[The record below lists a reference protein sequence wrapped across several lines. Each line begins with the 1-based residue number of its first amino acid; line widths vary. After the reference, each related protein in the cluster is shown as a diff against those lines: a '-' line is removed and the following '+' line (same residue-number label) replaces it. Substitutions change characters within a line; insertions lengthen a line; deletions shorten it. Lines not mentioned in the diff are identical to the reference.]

1 MQLNSKRA
9 IVIGATSGIG
19 RELSILLAAGGYTV
33 GITGRRL
40 TLLDELKNQ
49 NPESFVVSAF
59 DVTNTKALPQNL
71 QQLTN
76 ALQGLDLLVLSSGTG
91 KITPSLNPG
100 IEKYTN
106 EVNVFGF
113 TAVADWAINYF
124 VKQGHGHFA
133 AITSVA
139 AIRGSRYAP
148 AYNAS
153 KAYQV
158 NYLEGL
164 RQRLFHLKKPIYI
177 TDIRPGFVDTAMAAG
192 NVFWMATA
200 DKAAKQILHAIK
212 NKRKVVYIIKRWRII
227 AILLR
232 LIPGFLYER
241 M

>member
-1 MQLNSKRA
+1 M
-9 IVIGATSGIG
+9 
-19 RELSILLAAGGYTV
+19 
-33 GITGRRL
+33 
-40 TLLDELKNQ
+40 
-49 NPESFVVSAF
+49 
-59 DVTNTKALPQNL
+59 
-71 QQLTN
+71 
-76 ALQGLDLLVLSSGTG
+76 QGLDLLVLSSGTG
-91 KITPSLNPG
+91 KINPALDPG
-100 IEKYTN
+100 IEKFTN
-106 EVNVFGF
+106 EVNVAGF

-124 VKQGHGHFA
+124 EKQGHGHFA

-192 NVFWMATA
+192 NVFWMATV